1 MLSYIAKRLVI
12 MLPTLLLIMAV
23 GFFIMQLPANDYVSR
38 YVAQQGQMGNTT
50 AVLQEEMLRQ
60 QFGLDKPPV
69 ERFFSWI
76 VNFARGDL
84 GKSFVDSRPVSTI
97 ILERLPMT
105 LAIAMVVPGGCGTNR
120 ACTRQDG
127 SAGQ

>member
-1 MLSYIAKRLVI
+1 MLAYIGKRLVI

-50 AVLQEEMLRQ
+50 AVLQEEQMRQ
-60 QFGLDKPPV
+60 QFGLDKPPL
-69 ERFFSWI
+69 ERFVNWI

-84 GKSFVDSRPVSTI
+84 GKSFVDSRSVNDI
-97 ILERLPMT
+97 IMERLPVT
-105 LAIAMVVPGGCGTNR
+105 LAISFMAFIASWGVGIPLAGC
-120 ACTRQDG
+120 
-127 SAGQ
+127 